1 MTIQLNKRYSRSFQL
16 SGAYTWSKVI
26 DTVPDA
32 TAVVPQGSD
41 DAKYV
46 QNSLNLRDDRA
57 RGNND
62 QPHRLVINGIW
73 DLRYAESMSN
83 RVAKGI
89 LEGWQLAAIFT
100 AQSGQPYTGLIS
112 ADLNNDGN
120 NRTDRAPDLG
130 RNTFSSPKTVSF
142 DPRVTR
148 EVRLRERA
156 RLQFIF
162 EAFNLFNRYNVSATP
177 ATASTT
183 PNGLRNT
190 LYALTGGQLVR
201 QSNFGQIFGTSNPR
215 VIQFATKILF

>member
-1 MTIQLNKRYSRSFQL
+1 M
-16 SGAYTWSKVI
+16 WS
-26 DTVPDA
+26 PCA
-32 TAVVPQGSD
+32 G
-41 DAKYV
+41 
-46 QNSLNLRDDRA
+46 L
-57 RGNND
+57 
-62 QPHRLVINGIW
+62 
-73 DLRYAESMSN
+73 SN
-83 RVAKGI
+83 RAAKGI
-89 LEGWQLAAIFT
+89 LEGWQVAAIFT

-120 NRTDRAPDLG
+120 NRSDRAPDLG
-130 RNTFSSPKTVSF
+130 RNTFSAPKTVSF

-148 EVRLRERA
+148 EVRLTERA

-177 ATASTT
+177 ATASNA
-183 PNGLRNT
+183 PNGVRNT